1 MSTISTVSPSID
13 TTAGSNRPRAQAASA
28 GTGQAAPATSGARAD
43 QVQLQG
49 QVNPYEGFSSEARRV
64 QVDAWRKGPNDSI
77 ERILRNQGYTPQ
89 EIYRR
94 DASGKTLIQRV
105 ADANGLKDPNL
116 IRPGGKGLLVPV
128 RGEAAPPQPRQQR
141 PAARPQ
147 TRPAEPPKPEV
158 PRVEAPKIEVPKLEI
173 PKIEPPKIEI
183 PKIEPPKIEPPKVEA
198 PRVEAP
204 RVEAPRVETPA
215 VDANLREQESA
226 EVGLLLQ
233 GVKDGKF
240 TRPEFQALNAT
251 ANQYTELRAQY
262 ARDGFKP
269 EQVREL
275 SQIQHQYGAMYQR
288 FQADDKVKIR
298 FQGGDRNDPQARFRA
313 EQNEQ
318 GGRYYDQFRD
328 QRIDEVAFRA
338 LLLEQRAKSSELG
351 VQGQR

>member
-1 MSTISTVSPSID
+1 MQIDISSLKTIFNPKLRPLIGVDIGSTLIRMVE
-13 TTAGSNRPRAQAASA
+13 
-28 GTGQAAPATSGARAD
+28 
-43 QVQLQG
+43 L
-49 QVNPYEGFSSEARRV
+49 
-64 QVDAWRKGPNDSI
+64 VDA
-77 ERILRNQGYTPQ
+77 
-89 EIYRR
+89 
-94 DASGKTLIQRV
+94 
-105 ADANGLKDPNL
+105 
-116 IRPGGKGLLVPV
+116 GKG
-128 RGEAAPPQPRQQR
+128 
-141 PAARPQ
+141 
-147 TRPAEPPKPEV
+147 V
-158 PRVEAPKIEVPKLEI
+158 PRVERYVMEPLPRDAVVDGNMAALESVSDALKRCWTKLGTSTRNVALALPTAAVITKKITLP
-173 PKIEPPKIEI
+173 
-183 PKIEPPKIEPPKVEA
+183 
-198 PRVEAP
+198 
-204 RVEAPRVETPA
+204 
-215 VDANLREQESA
+215 ANLREQESA

-240 TRPEFQALNAT
+240 PRPEFQALNAT